1 MFVGGSGTLGRMF
14 RENEKLSSEVIPSDA
29 KTFITQVYSPRYD
42 ESEKKN
48 TFPVDAIVYFRE
60 NGFLIF
66 VHDI

>member
-29 KTFITQVYSPRYD
+29 IITQVYLPRYD

-48 TFPVDAIVYFRE
+48 TFPVDSIV
-60 NGFLIF
+60 
-66 VHDI
+66 